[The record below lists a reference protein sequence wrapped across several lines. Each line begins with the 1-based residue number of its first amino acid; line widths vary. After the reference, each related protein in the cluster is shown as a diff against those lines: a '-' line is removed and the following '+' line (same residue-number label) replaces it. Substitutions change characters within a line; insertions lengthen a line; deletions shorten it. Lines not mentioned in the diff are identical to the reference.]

1 MCNVYEPATED
12 YLQAEWSRFQAS
24 GITGAPPSSMAYKLG
39 LGPRDTGPFI
49 TS

>member
-24 GITGAPPSSMAYKLG
+24 GITGAPPS
-39 LGPRDTGPFI
+39 
-49 TS
+49 